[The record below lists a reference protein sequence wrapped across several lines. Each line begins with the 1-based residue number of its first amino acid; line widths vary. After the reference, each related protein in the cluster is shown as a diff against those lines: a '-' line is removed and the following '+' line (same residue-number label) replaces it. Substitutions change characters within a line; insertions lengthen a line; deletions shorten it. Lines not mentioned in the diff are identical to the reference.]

1 MARFFEMHPVTPQ
14 ARYLK
19 QIADILAA
27 DGVIAYPTDSGYA
40 LGCKLGNKSG
50 LDRIRQIRQLT
61 KRHHFTLV
69 CANFAQLGKLVI
81 VNNPSYRLIKRL
93 TPGPFTFILPGTKEV
108 PRMTLNPKKNTVGA
122 RIPDHVIA
130 QEILAAHGAALLSST
145 LIPPAEDEPMT
156 EAWQID
162 QQYGHLLDAIVSGP
176 VTMPEPT
183 TVVDLTG
190 RDVVILRQGAGQ
202 LD

>member
-1 MARFFEMHPVTPQ
+1 MARYFALHPVNPQ
-14 ARYLK
+14 VRYLR
-19 QIADILAA
+19 QIADILAD

-40 LGCKLGNKSG
+40 LGCKLGSKKG
-50 LDRIRQIRQLT
+50 LEKIRTIRQLG
-61 KRHHFTLV
+61 KHHHFTLV
-69 CANFAQLGKLVI
+69 CADFAQLGKLVI

-108 PRMTLNPKKNTVGA
+108 PRQTLNPKKNTVGA
-122 RIPDHVIA
+122 RIPDHLIA
-130 QEILAAHGAALLSST
+130 QEILAAHGEALLSST
-145 LIPPAEDEPMT
+145 LIAPGEDEPMT

-162 QQYGHLLDAIVSGP
+162 ERFGHQLDAVIEGP

-190 RDVVILRQGAGQ
+190 RDVEILRQGAGQ